1 MWSWL
6 AIGLSGMYSVLGAK
20 QANPT
25 QSLVFKIFTLL
36 LLLIL
41 VLTQG
46 PSADHSYWIAGG
58 LVVSMFADTLHS
70 FKTRKLI
77 YFAAYLAAQVCYS
90 KSFGFSSMAISCG
103 GCWLCCLP
111 PVSWRFSF
119 FTAVRFARFSRSD
132 YGHNASAARLGSR

>member
-6 AIGLSGMYSVLGAK
+6 AIGLSGVYSVLGAK

-36 LLLIL
+36 LLLVL

-46 PSADHSYWIAGG
+46 ASATYTYWIAGG
-58 LVVSMFADTLHS
+58 LIVSMVADTLHS

-77 YFAAYLAAQVCYS
+77 YFSAYLVARYATAS
-90 KSFGFSSMAISCG
+90 HFGCSLMVRLSG
-103 GCWLCCLP
+103 GCWPCCLQR
-111 PVSWRFSF
+111 VSWRSF
-119 FTAVRFARFSRSD
+119 CCYLNSTLWYSPP
-132 YGHNASAARLGSR
+132 L

>member
-90 KSFGFSSMAISCG
+90 KSFWRYRVVVVGFVACRQYRGVFPS
-103 GCWLCCLP
+103 
-111 PVSWRFSF
+111 